1 MVAVVVEEVD
11 LGEEVLVVFV
21 RELVSDYEWLVLLKR
36 FH

>member
-1 MVAVVVEEVD
+1 MIAVVVEEVD

-21 RELVSDYEWLVLLKR
+21 CELVEDYEWLVLLKR